1 MEIKL
6 IQNEIDA
13 EAEKWNEP
21 QNEIVKVNLY
31 SEKLLNKRSI
41 NLKFFY
47 YNNIKIAKQMS
58 EMAYEIHLF
67 TRGQGPLKTT
77 QDLFNR
83 AEKFLQNGIYLYGTI
98 KCFLS
103 LLPEDYLKDELN
115 ELIEKL
121 PDNFNRLKSRLKI
134 NTNGKTAT
142 FNKVIINNRNYYIN
156 YIIN

>member
-1 MEIKL
+1 M
-6 IQNEIDA
+6 
-13 EAEKWNEP
+13 
-21 QNEIVKVNLY
+21 
-31 SEKLLNKRSI
+31 
-41 NLKFFY
+41 
-47 YNNIKIAKQMS
+47 KIAKQMS

-83 AEKFLQNGIYLYGTI
+83 AEKFLQNGIFLYGTI

-142 FNKVIINNRNYYIN
+142 FNKVIINNQNFYIT
-156 YIIN
+156 YIIDL